1 MIESYPTRNGIPIPP
16 AELGFDNEHSLIRE
30 NHHNA
35 WAARELSRFVL
46 TKTFRNLDSMQ
57 FQIPVEPHKKLHM
70 MHAPPEL
77 KPSDVYRYVW
87 EAFEREEVL
96 RFGSAN
102 KFGYQALKADTMA
115 DIDREYRRLI

>member
-35 WAARELSRFVL
+35 WTARKLSGLVL

-70 MHAPPEL
+70 TYDPPEL
-77 KPSDVYRYVW
+77 SLPDVYRYVQ

-115 DIDREYRRLI
+115 EIDREYRRLI